1 MANFFAKYCSI
12 YKTWDRNNIPKLER
26 QKQEGIIKFILM
38 EGVIKWGVFSTVIF
52 LGMTLTGKE
61 FIQKEIITTCLIWLI
76 ISIIYGLSLWH
87 GTSMAYKEQLKVNMQ
102 KN

>member
-1 MANFFAKYCSI
+1 
-12 YKTWDRNNIPKLER
+12 
-26 QKQEGIIKFILM
+26 
-38 EGVIKWGVFSTVIF
+38 
-52 LGMTLTGKE
+52 MTLTGKE

-102 KN
+102 KNKTRGK